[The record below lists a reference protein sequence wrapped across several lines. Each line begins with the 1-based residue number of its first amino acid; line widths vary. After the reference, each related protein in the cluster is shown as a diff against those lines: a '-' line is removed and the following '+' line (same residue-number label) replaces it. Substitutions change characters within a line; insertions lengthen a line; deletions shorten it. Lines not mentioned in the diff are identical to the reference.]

1 MDKKIATWPLGMLE
15 IRQTTEAQAAIWR
28 LARPKARSAS
38 ISLCTARKAWTIRQ
52 PRRTAE
58 GKKVNHLPTNAPKI
72 PQQKMEDSLPATT
85 KLRFCFW
92 WKIWW
97 RKFSGEVFGWAPP
110 WKPPHPR
117 SCPQPEFPLPTLS
130 IPLGVVV
137 QLFVMHPWATTAT
150 GIALV
155 RHLDFMCRW
164 VDQTLNDREI
174 LVIPM

>member
-1 MDKKIATWPLGMLE
+1 MWTKINQNRIAKPLRLRQRYDGWQDQRHVLPPFHSAQRGRPGPFG
-15 IRQTTEAQAAIWR
+15 IRGE
-28 LARPKARSAS
+28 P
-38 ISLCTARKAWTIRQ
+38 RKAKRSTIFQPMRQ
-52 PRRTAE
+52 
-58 GKKVNHLPTNAPKI
+58 KI

-85 KLRFCFW
+85 KRRFCFW

-137 QLFVMHPWATTAT
+137 QLSVMHPWATTAT

-155 RHLDFMCRW
+155 RQLDFMCRW
-164 VDQTLNDREI
+164 VDQTLNDGEI